1 MNRFDENPHRRGEWL
16 ELLITSGAKKASI
29 SKNNLGVKI
38 SDNTIIFP
46 KGYVPLEVHVEVDAT
61 DKCESFEW
69 PDKVTFNKGLA
80 TVILP
85 ELKNYNSL
93 IYHVLG

>member
-1 MNRFDENPHRRGEWL
+1 MNRFDENPHRRGEWV
-16 ELLITSGAKKASI
+16 ELVITSGAKKASI

-46 KGYVPLEVHVEVDAT
+46 KGYKPLEVHVEVDAT

-69 PDKVTFNKGLA
+69 PDKVTFSKGLA
-80 TVILP
+80 TIIIP
-85 ELKNYNSL
+85 DLKNFNTL